1 MPTVSG
7 YLGLRLRVPSC
18 IAPGARPTQRA
29 ASSHANSACA
39 AAADGTRTVDG
50 ALPRP
55 CPRHLKHSRRRAVTG
70 LKTNLPAVNPIAR
83 AHDHVLAS
91 VATTPELRRGPGC
104 AIEAGSGQTAAGS
117 VRFRDAYQ
125 WKKEPVLA
133 ETRLRNR
140 ARPDALNARR
150 LGQRLA
156 VGVVA
161 ERIGGRVG
169 YRRVAMNVC
178 ADVDRLVDVD
188 VFAERATNLRKLTS
202 SAVVIWSLL
211 SLVLINGGRM
221 SAPTA
226 RTQATGRG
234 SPHQRFIGILIFG
247 CSNRRVHALSV

>member
-1 MPTVSG
+1 MRHVSPSRGLTDKRRQADRLSRGGLVGQLEPVPTVSG

-91 VATTPELRRGPGC
+91 VATTPEPRRGPGC

-117 VRFRDAYQ
+117 IRFRDAYQ

-133 ETRLRNR
+133 ESDSETEL
-140 ARPDALNARR
+140 D
-150 LGQRLA
+150 
-156 VGVVA
+156 
-161 ERIGGRVG
+161 
-169 YRRVAMNVC
+169 
-178 ADVDRLVDVD
+178 
-188 VFAERATNLRKLTS
+188 
-202 SAVVIWSLL
+202 
-211 SLVLINGGRM
+211 
-221 SAPTA
+221 PT
-226 RTQATGRG
+226 
-234 SPHQRFIGILIFG
+234 P
-247 CSNRRVHALSV
+247 